1 MGLAVPQTEMGAIP
15 SNEPDP
21 EIPFAIIDESPL
33 KPKNEAPVFQ
43 HRQWW
48 TILMIVAALTLES
61 PISVAASGSEDARDV
76 VKRGT
81 MEVGA
86 ATGFWQATTLLGNGR
101 SENRSAAFVLPRLGF
116 VVTDPIGTKW
126 WRGNV
131 EVLLEP
137 LFARFTQPF
146 AAEAAGGSLVV
157 KYNFLSFGR
166 WMPFWDAGAGMVWTN
181 LAPRIQ
187 EQSTQF
193 EFVLET
199 GPGVHYFMTD
209 TVTLTMGVRLHHISN
224 GGLGDRNTGINAV
237 LPYVG
242 ISVFLPR

>member
-1 MGLAVPQTEMGAIP
+1 MPVVYKRQLG
-15 SNEPDP
+15 
-21 EIPFAIIDESPL
+21 
-33 KPKNEAPVFQ
+33 PKNEAPVCR

-48 TILMIVAALTLES
+48 TVLIVLAALTLER
-61 PISVAASGSEDARDV
+61 PVSVAASGSEDAGDV

-81 MEVGA
+81 MEVGVA
-86 ATGFWQATTLLGNGR
+86 AGFWQATTLLGNGR
-101 SENRSAAFVLPRLGF
+101 SENRSAALVLPRLGF
-116 VVTDPIGTKW
+116 VVTDPIGAGW

-131 EVLLEP
+131 EVFVEP

-146 AAEAAGGSLVV
+146 AAEAAGGSLVL
-157 KYNFLSFGR
+157 KYNFLAFGR
-166 WMPFWDAGAGMVWTN
+166 WMPFWDAGAGMIWTN

-224 GGLGDRNTGINAV
+224 GGLGERNTGINAI

>member
-1 MGLAVPQTEMGAIP
+1 M
-15 SNEPDP
+15 
-21 EIPFAIIDESPL
+21 EIDAMPVIYEGQL
-33 KPKNEAPVFQ
+33 GPKHETPMCR

-48 TILMIVAALTLES
+48 TVLIVLAALTLES
-61 PISVAASGSEDARDV
+61 PFSVAISEAQNAGDV

-81 MEVGA
+81 MEVGMA
-86 ATGFWQATTLLGNGR
+86 AGFWQATTLLGNGR
-101 SENRSAAFVLPRLGF
+101 SQNRSAAMVLPRLGF
-116 VVTDPIGTKW
+116 VVTDPLGAGW

-131 EVLLEP
+131 EVLVEP

-146 AAEAAGGSLVV
+146 AAEAAGGSFVL

-166 WMPFWDAGAGMVWTN
+166 WMPFWDAGAGMIWTN
-181 LAPRIQ
+181 LAPRIP

-209 TVTLTMGVRLHHISN
+209 TVTFTMGVRLHHISN